1 MTFWE
6 RIGAQLRRPHGRS
19 GEALAAVMRVV
30 NAAAYR
36 AALKALALQAG
47 ETVLEVGCGG
57 GDGVAALLR
66 CKPEAVVGLDASATM
81 IARARRRNGGA
92 VAAGLLDLIEADAA
106 AIPLASNSVDA
117 VLAVNVAYFFDDPGC
132 LQEIHR
138 VLKPGGRVVLYVS
151 DRSVMQSWPFAGAE
165 THRLYD
171 AASLRAALVEAG
183 FATGSTRVV
192 RLRVGG
198 VPGLVAVGL
207 RAQAGTRDR
216 SEDRSDCGRIL
227 SH

>member
-81 IARARRRNGGA
+81 IARARRRNGA
-92 VAAGLLDLIEADAA
+92 
-106 AIPLASNSVDA
+106 PS
-117 VLAVNVAYFFDDPGC
+117 P
-132 LQEIHR
+132 
-138 VLKPGGRVVLYVS
+138 PVS
-151 DRSVMQSWPFAGAE
+151 
-165 THRLYD
+165 
-171 AASLRAALVEAG
+171 
-183 FATGSTRVV
+183 ST
-192 RLRVGG
+192 
-198 VPGLVAVGL
+198 
-207 RAQAGTRDR
+207 
-216 SEDRSDCGRIL
+216 
-227 SH
+227 